1 MVATPVGHSPSQK
14 SKIFAS
20 PLKEGAKTR
29 DALSHR
35 RCDTFTK
42 INYNLIYRR
51 DMQIR
56 NISQS
61 IFVKMLYF
69 DGIATLQQVFHV
81 V

>member
-42 INYNLIYRR
+42 INYNLSIHYISNIALAKASLASSM
-51 DMQIR
+51 DM
-56 NISQS
+56 
-61 IFVKMLYF
+61 FTVAPAAPL
-69 DGIATLQQVFHV
+69 
-81 V
+81 